1 MLSLSSLSPPHSLS
15 LLRNALP
22 GLIQLRS
29 KRRCGSNERLINE
42 ICASCS
48 IPLSST
54 TIPDKNMCLFRKYL
68 EILFNELLPLPGG
81 YIRMESPRISPPD
94 IGYLLLSTSA
104 RHFFRLLFVFVR
116 RMWIFNSQ
124 IKFLWTWID
133 KWRLNIEICFV
144 FKYYNE
150 YFGHFACHFVGL
162 YICCICRLI
171 IIICYYWLTS
181 LIIYG
186 NIEYSSNFGVF
197 KKIIGIFFYF

>member
-1 MLSLSSLSPPHSLS
+1 MKSVPAAPFRSRRRRYPTRTCASSGSISRFFLTNYYPSPAAIFEWNHRGSPHRTSVTSFCLPPRDISSVCFSSLWL
-15 LLRNALP
+15 
-22 GLIQLRS
+22 
-29 KRRCGSNERLINE
+29 
-42 ICASCS
+42 
-48 IPLSST
+48 
-54 TIPDKNMCLFRKYL
+54 
-68 EILFNELLPLPGG
+68 
-81 YIRMESPRISPPD
+81 
-94 IGYLLLSTSA
+94 
-104 RHFFRLLFVFVR
+104 
-116 RMWIFNSQ
+116 WIFNSQ
-124 IKFLWTWID
+124 IKFLWTWIE

-162 YICCICRLI
+162 YICCICPLI